1 MHSSRQT
8 NGGHT
13 KKKKERRKKERT
25 FSSSRLFSN
34 AKGTQTDPRD
44 HIVSL
49 VAFARGRGMAYPIYI
64 FRLRL
69 LAKKKKKKIKKNE
82 NTALDSAEWHYF
94 FPSYLPNVVRF
105 IKPQMREMTKR
116 QQLDALKRP
125 TYTRDDTGSFAFAR
139 GACILYSM
147 GIWWRIWTRNLVR
160 CSSILIYVGC
170 NNKNN

>member
-1 MHSSRQT
+1 MDTQR
-8 NGGHT
+8 
-13 KKKKERRKKERT
+13 KKKNGEKRRERSHRLVFFRTQKVRKPILET
-25 FSSSRLFSN
+25 TSSVL
-34 AKGTQTDPRD
+34 
-44 HIVSL
+44 
-49 VAFARGRGMAYPIYI
+49 
-64 FRLRL
+64 LRL
-69 LAKKKKKKIKKNE
+69 HVVEVWLIRFIFFAFVCSQKKKKKKKIKKNE